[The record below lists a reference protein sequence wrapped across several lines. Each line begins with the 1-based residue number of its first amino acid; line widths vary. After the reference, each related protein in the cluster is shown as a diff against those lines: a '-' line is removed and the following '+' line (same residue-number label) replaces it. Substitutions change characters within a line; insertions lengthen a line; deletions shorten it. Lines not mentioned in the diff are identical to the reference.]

1 MYSLKDICKKIRVQ
15 IDELNI
21 LQLRKLQKENKE
33 KLMKEQ
39 N

>member
-1 MYSLKDICKKIRVQ
+1 MYSLKDICRKIRVQ

-33 KLMKEQ
+33 KLMKEKK
-39 N
+39 

>member
-33 KLMKEQ
+33 KLMKEEK
-39 N
+39 

>member
-39 N
+39 K